1 MSVIPELG
9 LLTLLCL
16 YAQGLLAY
24 NRGPFNEFPAPAG
37 TIMSTIS
44 TPDLSFAELNLP
56 AFLLETLSKVGYEKP
71 SPIQQ
76 ETIPA
81 LLDGHDIVG
90 MAQTG
95 TGKTAAF
102 ALPILAKIDVNN
114 PNTQALVLCPTRE
127 LAIQVAEAFQTYAE
141 GIRGF
146 HVLPVYGGQEMGRQ
160 LQALRRGVHV
170 VVGTPGR
177 LLDHLNRRSLNL
189 STIKTLVLDEADEML
204 RMGFID
210 DVELILQQT
219 SSDRQVA
226 LFSATMPVQIR
237 HVAEKYLRNPIEVK
251 IKTAT
256 STNADI
262 EQLYWLVQG
271 TNKLDALTRMLEVEE
286 FDGMLIFVR
295 TKNSTQELAD
305 KLSARGFSAAAL
317 NGDMNQ
323 QLRIRTIEQLKN
335 GQLDIVVAT
344 DVAARG
350 LDVERISHVVNYD
363 IPYDN
368 EAYVHRIGRTGR
380 AGRSGKAI
388 LFVAP
393 REQRMLQSI
402 ERTTRKKIERM
413 ELPTRSELIQHRSQ
427 QFKNTIAAALENGN
441 QEFFRVLLAEFC
453 HEHECSIEDASA
465 AMAFLLQKDRPL
477 EPSVK
482 DVVPLESGYGKA
494 PAAAARASSANPAAA
509 MPATAK
515 VRAPRREVSESL
527 EAEEQP
533 APRPA
538 RSKPPMHDAHPRL
551 TQEDIFAEEFAI
563 ADREDKPRK
572 PRARTQTEDGE
583 DVAMERFRI
592 QVGHEHGVTPREIVG
607 AIANEGGIEGRYI
620 GRINI
625 YDAYTTID
633 LPEGMPE
640 DVFKTLSRT
649 RVCNQPLAIE
659 KMSKQEAAEEARTS
673 PRGPR
678 APRPSSDRE
687 RSERPAPERFS
698 RDRPSPARPASDR
711 AASDRPSYDRSS
723 SERPSYDRSSSER
736 PSSGRTG
743 SDRGSAERSSPARP
757 SSDRAPREGF
767 RASSAR
773 PASTS
778 ARPPRYTNSDGGF
791 TTRRQALTDQAPASR
806 ADGDS
811 ERPRYAARA
820 DSPRDSGSYERK
832 PRSTTAAPRRSP
844 PREAFTEPTFAP
856 RSFED
861 RPAKSTDSDKA
872 AKDKKRGGPK
882 VRADKDK
889 GKRRAPV
896 KSKP

>member
-1 MSVIPELG
+1 
-9 LLTLLCL
+9 
-16 YAQGLLAY
+16 
-24 NRGPFNEFPAPAG
+24 
-37 TIMSTIS
+37 MSTTS
-44 TPDLSFAELNLP
+44 APDLSFAELNLP

-81 LLDGHDIVG
+81 LLEGHDIVG

-102 ALPILAKIDVNN
+102 ALPVLAKIDVNN

-127 LAIQVAEAFQTYAE
+127 LAIQVAEAFQTYAQ
-141 GIRGF
+141 GMKGF

-219 SSDRQVA
+219 SADRQVA
-226 LFSATMPVQIR
+226 LFSATMPTQIR

-305 KLSARGFSAAAL
+305 KLSARGFSASAL

-323 QLRIRTIEQLKN
+323 QLRTRTVEQLKN

-441 QEFFRVLLAEFC
+441 QDFFRVLLAEFC

-482 DVVPLESGYGKA
+482 DVVSSESGYGKA
-494 PAAAARASSANPAAA
+494 PAASGSA
-509 MPATAK
+509 TTTK
-515 VRAPRREVSESL
+515 VRAPRREASESFV
-527 EAEEQP
+527 AQDTP

-538 RSKPPMHDAHPRL
+538 RSKPPMHDAPPRL
-551 TQEDIFAEEFAI
+551 TQEDIFAEEFAM

-572 PRARTQTEDGE
+572 RRERTQTEDGE

-592 QVGHEHGVTPREIVG
+592 QVGHEHGVSPREIVG

-625 YDAYTTID
+625 YDTHTTID
-633 LPEGMPE
+633 LPQGMPE

-659 KMSKQEAAEEARTS
+659 KMTKEEAAEEARTS

-678 APRPSSDRE
+678 GPRPSGDRERGERPSADRFSRDRSPSDRPSSDR
-687 RSERPAPERFS
+687 P
-698 RDRPSPARPASDR
+698 
-711 AASDRPSYDRSS
+711 
-723 SERPSYDRSSSER
+723 
-736 PSSGRTG
+736 
-743 SDRGSAERSSPARP
+743 
-757 SSDRAPREGF
+757 PREGF
-767 RASSAR
+767 RASAGPDRDRAAR
-773 PASTS
+773 PDDRKPRFSKDRSGTPTHPASTS

-791 TTRRQALTDQAPASR
+791 ATRRQAVTEPGSAPRFEGS
-806 ADGDS
+806 S
-811 ERPRYAARA
+811 ERPRSAPRAEGARDA
-820 DSPRDSGSYERK
+820 SSYDRK
-832 PRSTTAAPRRSP
+832 PRSATATPRRSP
-844 PREAFTEPTFAP
+844 PRDAFVEPTFAP

-861 RPAKSTDSDKA
+861 RPARTADADKA

-882 VRADKDK
+882 VRADRDK
-889 GKRRAPV
+889 GKRRTPAKRPT
-896 KSKP
+896 

>member
-1 MSVIPELG
+1 
-9 LLTLLCL
+9 
-16 YAQGLLAY
+16 
-24 NRGPFNEFPAPAG
+24 
-37 TIMSTIS
+37 MSTTP
-44 TPDLSFAELNLP
+44 TPDLSFSELNLP

-226 LFSATMPVQIR
+226 LFSATMPAQIR

-251 IKTAT
+251 IKTAS

-402 ERTTRKKIERM
+402 ERTTRKKIERL

-494 PAAAARASSANPAAA
+494 PAASARAAAPAAT
-509 MPATAK
+509 MQATAK

-527 EAEEQP
+527 QADEQP

-538 RSKPPMHDAHPRL
+538 RSKPPMHDAHTRL
-551 TQEDIFAEEFAI
+551 TQEDIFAEEFAV

-625 YDAYTTID
+625 YDAHTTID
-633 LPEGMPE
+633 LPEGMPG

-659 KMSKQEAAEEARTS
+659 KMSKQEAAEEARAS

-678 APRPSSDRE
+678 APRAPADRE

-698 RDRPSPARPASDR
+698 RDRAS
-711 AASDRPSYDRSS
+711 SDRPSYDRSS
-723 SERPSYDRSSSER
+723 SHRPASSRS
-736 PSSGRTG
+736 
-743 SDRGSAERSSPARP
+743 SAERP
-757 SSDRAPREGF
+757 PREGF
-767 RASSAR
+767 RPASAR

-778 ARPPRYTNSDGGF
+778 ARPPRYTNADGGF
-791 TTRRQALTDQAPASR
+791 TTRRQALTDQAPAAR
-806 ADGDS
+806 VDADS

-820 DSPRDSGSYERK
+820 VSPRESASYERK
-832 PRSTTAAPRRSP
+832 PRSTTSAPRRSL

-861 RPAKSTDSDKA
+861 RPAKSAGADKS

-889 GKRRAPV
+889 GKRRTPAKRTP
-896 KSKP
+896 

>member
-1 MSVIPELG
+1 
-9 LLTLLCL
+9 
-16 YAQGLLAY
+16 
-24 NRGPFNEFPAPAG
+24 
-37 TIMSTIS
+37 MSTTP
-44 TPDLSFAELNLP
+44 TPDLSFSELNLP

-226 LFSATMPVQIR
+226 LFSATMPAQIR

-323 QLRIRTIEQLKN
+323 QLRIRTVDQLKN

-350 LDVERISHVVNYD
+350 LDVDRISHVVNYD

-465 AMAFLLQKDRPL
+465 AMAYLLQKDRPL

-494 PAAAARASSANPAAA
+494 PAASARAAA
-509 MPATAK
+509 PTTTK

-527 EAEEQP
+527 QADERS

-538 RSKPPMHDAHPRL
+538 RSRPPMHDAHPRL
-551 TQEDIFAEEFAI
+551 TQEDIFAEEFAM
-563 ADREDKPRK
+563 AEREDKPRK

-649 RVCNQPLAIE
+649 RVCNQSLAIE

-678 APRPSSDRE
+678 APRAPADRE
-687 RSERPAPERFS
+687 RSERPSPERFS
-698 RDRPSPARPASDR
+698 RDRSSSARPPSERAS
-711 AASDRPSYDRSS
+711 SDRPSYDRSS
-723 SERPSYDRSSSER
+723 SDR
-736 PSSGRTG
+736 PSS
-743 SDRGSAERSSPARP
+743 ARP
-757 SSDRAPREGF
+757 SADRPPREGF
-767 RASSAR
+767 RPASAR

-791 TTRRQALTDQAPASR
+791 TTRRQALTDQAPAAR
-806 ADGDS
+806 VDADS

-820 DSPRDSGSYERK
+820 DSPRDSASYERK
-832 PRSTTAAPRRSP
+832 PRSTTSAPRRSP

-861 RPAKSTDSDKA
+861 RPAKSADADKA

-889 GKRRAPV
+889 GKRRTPAKRTP
-896 KSKP
+896 

>member
-1 MSVIPELG
+1 
-9 LLTLLCL
+9 
-16 YAQGLLAY
+16 
-24 NRGPFNEFPAPAG
+24 
-37 TIMSTIS
+37 MSTTS
-44 TPDLSFAELNLP
+44 APDLSFAELNLP
-56 AFLLETLSKVGYEKP
+56 SFLLETLSRVGYEKP

-81 LLDGHDIVG
+81 LLEGHDIVG

-102 ALPILAKIDVNN
+102 ALPILAKIDVSN
-114 PNTQALVLCPTRE
+114 PSTQALVLCPTRE

-160 LQALRRGVHV
+160 LQALRRGAHV

-226 LFSATMPVQIR
+226 LFSATMPTQIR
-237 HVAEKYLRNPIEVK
+237 HVAEKYLRDPIEVK

-262 EQLYWLVQG
+262 EQFYWLVQG

-286 FDGMLIFVR
+286 FEGMIIFVR

-305 KLSARGFSAAAL
+305 KLNARGFSAAAL

-323 QLRIRTIEQLKN
+323 QLRTRTVEQLKN

-402 ERTTRKKIERM
+402 ERTTRKKITRM
-413 ELPTRSELIQHRSQ
+413 ELPTRGDLILRRSQ
-427 QFKNTIAAALENGN
+427 QFKDTIAGALQQDNLD
-441 QEFFRVLLAEFC
+441 FFRALIAEFC
-453 HEHECSIEDASA
+453 QEQQCAMEDASA
-465 AMAFLLQKDRPL
+465 AMAWLLQKDRPL

-482 DVVPLESGYGKA
+482 DVGASESGYGKA
-494 PAAAARASSANPAAA
+494 PAASSSAPAKA
-509 MPATAK
+509 
-515 VRAPRREVSESL
+515 RAPRKEVPESF
-527 EAEEQP
+527 ASDFASTEEP
-533 APRPA
+533 APRPT
-538 RSKPPMHDAHPRL
+538 RSKPPMRDAHPRL
-551 TQEDIFAEEFAI
+551 TQEDIFAHEFAE
-563 ADREDKPRK
+563 REEKPRV
-572 PRARTQTEDGE
+572 RRERTQTEDGE
-583 DVAMERFRI
+583 DVGMERFRI

-625 YDAYTTID
+625 YDSHTTID

-659 KMSKQEAAEEARTS
+659 KMTKEEAAEEARTS

-678 APRPSSDRE
+678 GPRPSFDRE
-687 RSERPAPERFS
+687 GGRPPA
-698 RDRPSPARPASDR
+698 RDRG
-711 AASDRPSYDRSS
+711 DRP
-723 SERPSYDRSSSER
+723 
-736 PSSGRTG
+736 
-743 SDRGSAERSSPARP
+743 
-757 SSDRAPREGF
+757 PREGF
-767 RASSAR
+767 RSAPRDGARDDSPAR
-773 PASTS
+773 PPRASAGRDFDSSSRPPRAGAPSRSTT

-791 TTRRQALTDQAPASR
+791 ATRRESFAAPA
-806 ADGDS
+806 DGA
-811 ERPRYAARA
+811 ERPSRPRPDGARDA
-820 DSPRDSGSYERK
+820 GSYDRK
-832 PRSTTAAPRRSP
+832 PRSPSGAPRRSSADRGP
-844 PREAFTEPTFAP
+844 ARESFVEPTFAP

-861 RPAKSTDSDKA
+861 RPARSADSAAAKA
-872 AKDKKRGGPK
+872 AKEKKRGGPK

-889 GKRRAPV
+889 GKRRTPA
-896 KSKP
+896 KR

>member
-1 MSVIPELG
+1 
-9 LLTLLCL
+9 
-16 YAQGLLAY
+16 
-24 NRGPFNEFPAPAG
+24 
-37 TIMSTIS
+37 MSTTS

-226 LFSATMPVQIR
+226 LFSATMPAQIR

-494 PAAAARASSANPAAA
+494 PAASARAAAPATT
-509 MPATAK
+509 MNTTAK

-527 EAEEQP
+527 QAEEQP

-551 TQEDIFAEEFAI
+551 TQEDIFAEEFAM
-563 ADREDKPRK
+563 ADRDDKPRK

-678 APRPSSDRE
+678 APRAPVDRE

-698 RDRPSPARPASDR
+698 RDRPSSARPPSERAS
-711 AASDRPSYDRSS
+711 SDRPSYDRSS
-723 SERPSYDRSSSER
+723 SDRSASARPSSER
-736 PSSGRTG
+736 P
-743 SDRGSAERSSPARP
+743 
-757 SSDRAPREGF
+757 PREGF

-773 PASTS
+773 PASTT

-791 TTRRQALTDQAPASR
+791 TTRRQALTDQAPAPR
-806 ADGDS
+806 TDGDS

-861 RPAKSTDSDKA
+861 RPAKSADADKA

-889 GKRRAPV
+889 GKRRTPV
-896 KSKP
+896 KRTP

>member
-1 MSVIPELG
+1 MS
-9 LLTLLCL
+9 LTSV
-16 YAQGLLAY
+16 Q
-24 NRGPFNEFPAPAG
+24 
-37 TIMSTIS
+37 
-44 TPDLSFAELNLP
+44 DLSFAELNLP
-56 AFLLETLSKVGYEKP
+56 SFLLETLSRVGYEKP

-81 LLDGHDIVG
+81 LLEGHDIVG

-160 LQALRRGVHV
+160 LQALRRGAHV

-177 LLDHLNRRSLNL
+177 LLDHLSRRSLNL

-219 SSDRQVA
+219 SQDRQVA
-226 LFSATMPVQIR
+226 LFSATMPAPIR
-237 HVAEKYLRNPIEVK
+237 NVAEKYLRNPIEVK
-251 IKTAT
+251 IKSAT

-262 EQLYWLVQG
+262 EQFYWLVQG

-286 FDGMLIFVR
+286 FDGMIIFVR

-305 KLSARGFSAAAL
+305 KLNARGFSAAAL

-323 QLRIRTIEQLKN
+323 QLRTRTVEQLKN

-350 LDVERISHVVNYD
+350 LDVERISHVMNYD

-402 ERTTRKKIERM
+402 ERTTRKKITRM
-413 ELPTRSELIQHRSQ
+413 ELPTRNDLIQRRSE
-427 QFKNTIAAALENGN
+427 QFKNTIAEALRHDKLD
-441 QEFFRVLLAEFC
+441 FFRVLMAEFC
-453 HEHECSIEDASA
+453 HEQECSMEDAAA
-465 AMAFLLQKDRPL
+465 AMAWLLQKDRPL

-482 DVVPLESGYGKA
+482 DVSVSESGYGKA
-494 PAAAARASSANPAAA
+494 PAKSRAAKSDSDDDA
-509 MPATAK
+509 
-515 VRAPRREVSESL
+515 
-527 EAEEQP
+527 P
-533 APRPA
+533 APRAA
-538 RSKPPMHDAHPRL
+538 RSKSAAAEKSRESYVRMAQ
-551 TQEDIFAEEFAI
+551 TDIFAEEFGTEESAPV
-563 ADREDKPRK
+563 AREQSSMRDEKPRQRRE
-572 PRARTQTEDGE
+572 RARTDDGE
-583 DVAMERFRI
+583 EVSMERFRI
-592 QVGHEHGVTPREIVG
+592 QVGHDQGVTPREIVG
-607 AIANEGGIEGRYI
+607 AIANEGGIEGRFI

-625 YDAYTTID
+625 YDDYSTLD

-640 DVFKTLSRT
+640 DIFQTLSRT
-649 RVCNQPLAIE
+649 RVKGQPLALQ
-659 KMSKQEAAEEARTS
+659 KMSKAEAAAERGRGERT
-673 PRGPR
+673 R
-678 APRPSSDRE
+678 APRADAVPGERRFDR
-687 RSERPAPERFS
+687 
-698 RDRPSPARPASDR
+698 
-711 AASDRPSYDRSS
+711 
-723 SERPSYDRSSSER
+723 
-736 PSSGRTG
+736 G
-743 SDRGSAERSSPARP
+743 SDRGNDRGGDRRFDKKPAGRSFGTDERPPRARSFDETRSDRPARP
-757 SSDRAPREGF
+757 RRDDE
-767 RASSAR
+767 SAR
-773 PASTS
+773 PAST
-778 ARPPRYTNSDGGF
+778 RPPRFTNSDGGF
-791 TTRRQALTDQAPASR
+791 STRR
-806 ADGDS
+806 
-811 ERPRYAARA
+811 ENF
-820 DSPRDSGSYERK
+820 SPREDFAERK
-832 PRSTTAAPRRSP
+832 PRSDRSDRFSKTDRGESAGRKPAGTFASKPGENKPRRST
-844 PREAFTEPTFAP
+844 PRDAFIEPTFAP
-856 RSFED
+856 KVIEEY
-861 RPAKSTDSDKA
+861 AGKA

-889 GKRRAPV
+889 GKRRTPSN
-896 KSKP
+896 KKT

>member
-1 MSVIPELG
+1 
-9 LLTLLCL
+9 
-16 YAQGLLAY
+16 
-24 NRGPFNEFPAPAG
+24 
-37 TIMSTIS
+37 
-44 TPDLSFAELNLP
+44 
-56 AFLLETLSKVGYEKP
+56 
-71 SPIQQ
+71 
-76 ETIPA
+76 
-81 LLDGHDIVG
+81 
-90 MAQTG
+90 
-95 TGKTAAF
+95 TAAF
-102 ALPILAKIDVNN
+102 ALPVLAKIDVNN

-127 LAIQVAEAFQTYAE
+127 LAIQVAEAFQTYAQ
-141 GIRGF
+141 GMKGF
-146 HVLPVYGGQEMGRQ
+146 HVLPVYGGQEMARQ

-219 SSDRQVA
+219 SADRQVA
-226 LFSATMPVQIR
+226 LFSATMPTQIR

-323 QLRIRTIEQLKN
+323 QLRTRTVEQLKN

-482 DVVPLESGYGKA
+482 DVVSSESGYGKA
-494 PAAAARASSANPAAA
+494 PSASANT
-509 MPATAK
+509 ATTK
-515 VRAPRREVSESL
+515 VRAPRREASESF
-527 EAEEQP
+527 AEQEMP

-538 RSKPPMHDAHPRL
+538 RSKPPMHDAPPRL
-551 TQEDIFAEEFAI
+551 TQEDIFAEEFAQ
-563 ADREDKPRK
+563 ADRDEKPRK
-572 PRARTQTEDGE
+572 RRERTQTEDGE

-592 QVGHEHGVTPREIVG
+592 QVGHEHGVSPREIVG

-625 YDAYTTID
+625 YDTHTTID
-633 LPEGMPE
+633 LPQGMPE

-659 KMSKQEAAEEARTS
+659 KMTKEEAAEEARTS

-678 APRPSSDRE
+678 GPRPSGDRPVDRD
-687 RSERPAPERFS
+687 RSERPSSERFS
-698 RDRPSPARPASDR
+698 RERSSSDRPASDR
-711 AASDRPSYDRSS
+711 P
-723 SERPSYDRSSSER
+723 
-736 PSSGRTG
+736 
-743 SDRGSAERSSPARP
+743 
-757 SSDRAPREGF
+757 PREGF
-767 RASSAR
+767 RASAGPDRDRATR
-773 PASTS
+773 PDDRKPRFSNDRTDAPSRFATNT

-791 TTRRQALTDQAPASR
+791 ATRRQAVTEPGSAPR
-806 ADGDS
+806 FEGNS
-811 ERPRYAARA
+811 ERPRSAPRVEGARDA
-820 DSPRDSGSYERK
+820 SSYDRK
-832 PRSTTAAPRRSP
+832 PRSAATTPRRSP
-844 PREAFTEPTFAP
+844 PRDAF
-856 RSFED
+856 
-861 RPAKSTDSDKA
+861 
-872 AKDKKRGGPK
+872 
-882 VRADKDK
+882 V
-889 GKRRAPV
+889 
-896 KSKP
+896 

>member
-1 MSVIPELG
+1 
-9 LLTLLCL
+9 
-16 YAQGLLAY
+16 
-24 NRGPFNEFPAPAG
+24 
-37 TIMSTIS
+37 
-44 TPDLSFAELNLP
+44 
-56 AFLLETLSKVGYEKP
+56 
-71 SPIQQ
+71 
-76 ETIPA
+76 
-81 LLDGHDIVG
+81 
-90 MAQTG
+90 
-95 TGKTAAF
+95 
-102 ALPILAKIDVNN
+102 
-114 PNTQALVLCPTRE
+114 
-127 LAIQVAEAFQTYAE
+127 
-141 GIRGF
+141 
-146 HVLPVYGGQEMGRQ
+146 
-160 LQALRRGVHV
+160 
-170 VVGTPGR
+170 

-226 LFSATMPVQIR
+226 LFSATMPAQIR

-271 TNKLDALTRMLEVEE
+271 TNKLDAITRMLEVEE

-427 QFKNTIAAALENGN
+427 QFKNTVAAALENGN

-482 DVVPLESGYGKA
+482 DVVPLEAGYGKT
-494 PAAAARASSANPAAA
+494 PAASARASTANPATA

-527 EAEEQP
+527 QAEEQP

-551 TQEDIFAEEFAI
+551 TQEDIFAEEFAM
-563 ADREDKPRK
+563 ADRDDKPRK

-687 RSERPAPERFS
+687 RSERPAPERSS
-698 RDRPSPARPASDR
+698 RDRPSSARP
-711 AASDRPSYDRSS
+711 S
-723 SERPSYDRSSSER
+723 SERP
-736 PSSGRTG
+736 
-743 SDRGSAERSSPARP
+743 
-757 SSDRAPREGF
+757 PREGF

-791 TTRRQALTDQAPASR
+791 TTRRQALTDQAPAPR
-806 ADGDS
+806 ADADS

-861 RPAKSTDSDKA
+861 RPAKSADSDKA

-889 GKRRAPV
+889 GKRRTPV
-896 KSKP
+896 IRKP

>member
-1 MSVIPELG
+1 
-9 LLTLLCL
+9 
-16 YAQGLLAY
+16 
-24 NRGPFNEFPAPAG
+24 
-37 TIMSTIS
+37 MSTTP
-44 TPDLSFAELNLP
+44 TPDLSFTELKLP

-226 LFSATMPVQIR
+226 LFSATMPAQIR

-465 AMAFLLQKDRPL
+465 AMAYLLQKDRPL

-494 PAAAARASSANPAAA
+494 PAASARA
-509 MPATAK
+509 ATTTTTK

-527 EAEEQP
+527 QAEEQP

-551 TQEDIFAEEFAI
+551 TQEDIFAEEFAM
-563 ADREDKPRK
+563 AEREDKPRK

-659 KMSKQEAAEEARTS
+659 KMSKQDAAEEARTS

-678 APRPSSDRE
+678 APRAPVDRE
-687 RSERPAPERFS
+687 RSERSAPDRSS
-698 RDRPSPARPASDR
+698 RDRPSSARPSSDR
-711 AASDRPSYDRSS
+711 ASSDRPSYDRSS
-723 SERPSYDRSSSER
+723 SDRPASAR
-736 PSSGRTG
+736 P
-743 SDRGSAERSSPARP
+743 SAERP
-757 SSDRAPREGF
+757 PREGF
-767 RASSAR
+767 RPSSAR

-791 TTRRQALTDQAPASR
+791 TTRRQALTDQAPAAR
-806 ADGDS
+806 VDADS

-820 DSPRDSGSYERK
+820 DSPRESGSYERK
-832 PRSTTAAPRRSP
+832 PRSTTSAPRRSP
-844 PREAFTEPTFAP
+844 PRETFTEPTFAP
-856 RSFED
+856 RAFED
-861 RPAKSTDSDKA
+861 RPAKSADADKA

-889 GKRRAPV
+889 GKRRTPAKRTP
-896 KSKP
+896 

>member
-1 MSVIPELG
+1 
-9 LLTLLCL
+9 
-16 YAQGLLAY
+16 
-24 NRGPFNEFPAPAG
+24 
-37 TIMSTIS
+37 
-44 TPDLSFAELNLP
+44 
-56 AFLLETLSKVGYEKP
+56 
-71 SPIQQ
+71 
-76 ETIPA
+76 
-81 LLDGHDIVG
+81 

-102 ALPILAKIDVNN
+102 ALPILARIDVSN
-114 PNTQALVLCPTRE
+114 PSTQALVLCPTRE

-160 LQALRRGVHV
+160 LQALRRGAHV

-219 SSDRQVA
+219 SSERQVA
-226 LFSATMPVQIR
+226 LFSATMPTQIR

-262 EQLYWLVQG
+262 EQFYWLVQG

-286 FDGMLIFVR
+286 FEGMIIFVR

-305 KLSARGFSAAAL
+305 KLNARGFSAAAL

-323 QLRIRTIEQLKN
+323 QLRTRTVEQLKN

-402 ERTTRKKIERM
+402 ERTTRKKITRM
-413 ELPTRSELIQHRSQ
+413 ELPTRGDLILRRSQ
-427 QFKNTIAAALENGN
+427 QFKDTISGALQQDNLD
-441 QEFFRVLLAEFC
+441 FFRALIAEFC
-453 HEHECSIEDASA
+453 QEQQCSMEDASA
-465 AMAFLLQKDRPL
+465 AMAWLLQKDRPL

-482 DVVPLESGYGKA
+482 DVRTSESGYGKA
-494 PAAAARASSANPAAA
+494 PATSSSATGATSAA
-509 MPATAK
+509 PVRT
-515 VRAPRREVSESL
+515 RAPRKDTVEVV
-527 EAEEQP
+527 AAGDEQ
-533 APRPA
+533 ATRPA
-538 RSKPPMHDAHPRL
+538 RSKPPMRDTGPRL
-551 TQEDIFAEEFAI
+551 TQEDIFAHEFAER
-563 ADREDKPRK
+563 DEK
-572 PRARTQTEDGE
+572 PRARRQRTQTEDGD
-583 DVAMERFRI
+583 DVGMERYRI
-592 QVGHEHGVTPREIVG
+592 HVGHEHGVTPREIVG

-625 YDAYTTID
+625 YDTHTTID

-640 DVFKTLSRT
+640 DVYKTLSRT

-659 KMSKQEAAEEARTS
+659 KMTKEQAADEARTS
-673 PRGPR
+673 PRG
-678 APRPSSDRE
+678 E
-687 RSERPAPERFS
+687 RSPSTRPARDGARSGARTGTGRDGGFKDGGFRDAGS
-698 RDRPSPARPASDR
+698 RDSGFRDNASRDTPARDGTRRPRQAAGRDSDNYARRADSAAPARPAS
-711 AASDRPSYDRSS
+711 
-723 SERPSYDRSSSER
+723 
-736 PSSGRTG
+736 
-743 SDRGSAERSSPARP
+743 ARVSKP
-757 SSDRAPREGF
+757 
-767 RASSAR
+767 
-773 PASTS
+773 
-778 ARPPRYTNSDGGF
+778 
-791 TTRRQALTDQAPASR
+791 
-806 ADGDS
+806 
-811 ERPRYAARA
+811 RA
-820 DSPRDSGSYERK
+820 DSPRRN
-832 PRSTTAAPRRSP
+832 TAPRT
-844 PREAFTEPTFAP
+844 AFVEPTFAP
-856 RSFED
+856 RAFDERASRD
-861 RPAKSTDSDKA
+861 ADAGAGKTAKE
-872 AKDKKRGGPK
+872 KKRGCPK

-889 GKRRAPV
+889 GKRRAPA
-896 KSKP
+896 KKA